1 MEFNV
6 TTFVLEIVNFLIL
19 LWILQRL
26 FYRPVLEMITRRKQ
40 HIDESLSEAKQREQ
54 EAEHLRNRY
63 ENRQN
68 LWEQEKQAAQIAF
81 RQQLENERQIQMQEL
96 QQDLMEEREKAQV
109 AVARQQQD
117 VQKTIEKQALLNG
130 ARFAG
135 LLLQEAAGPELEE
148 RLFRMLIDRLESLP
162 DACRPCCLQELDNAG
177 TGLSIKV
184 ASAFALNP
192 DLCKSLEKKME
203 TVIDCP
209 KVFEYLV
216 EPELISGIRIDIGS
230 WVLHANL
237 KHELAAFAEIA
248 YESE

>member
-26 FYRPVLEMITRRKQ
+26 FYRPVLDMIARRKKF
-40 HIDESLSEAKQREQ
+40 IDESLSEAKQREQ
-54 EAEHLRNRY
+54 EAENLRIRY
-63 ENRQN
+63 ENRQK
-68 LWEQEKQAAQIAF
+68 LWDQEKQAAQIAF

-96 QQDLMEEREKAQV
+96 QQDLIEEREKAQV
-109 AVARQQQD
+109 VVARQQQD

-148 RLFRMLIDRLESLP
+148 RLFRMMIDRIESLP
-162 DACRPCCLQELDNAG
+162 NIWRPCCLQELENAG
-177 TGLSIKV
+177 NGLSIKV
-184 ASAFALNP
+184 ASAFPLKP
-192 DLCKSLEKKME
+192 DLCKSLEKKLE
-203 TVIDCP
+203 KVIDCP
-209 KVFEYLV
+209 KVFEYIV
-216 EPELISGIRIDIGS
+216 EPELISGIRIDLGS
-230 WVLHANL
+230 WVMHANL